1 MLAQVD
7 ALVPLAKT
15 VASATDEQTRSTA
28 LASYSSALTN
38 LGQTW
43 DGRALVIETGRPA
56 SVNAPTSPLT
66 VLEGDST
73 KPLLPPALSIAR
85 GDAISVAGADFIVD
99 ATIELFGDQ
108 PTKLMRIDSAAERW
122 LIANV
127 RFAAD
132 ATKAPVT
139 IGSGTATVN
148 GQTLAAHGTGT
159 SEAEV
164 IGVSGSSGRQRASY
178 QVYGGETANGPIAF
192 VLSWPGTDLSLAG
205 HGIQLDEFGFTA
217 NPAISRR
224 STQMGIMD
232 RISRLLRANVND
244 MLDRAEDPESTL
256 DQILRDMET
265 NIGQART
272 QVASMIAQ
280 QKELQADLNEVQG
293 LSTEWQTKAQRAVE
307 AGKDDLAREALR
319 RKKDNDESAAL
330 YQQQLDAQTQ
340 TLDRMKSQLT
350 QLESK
355 YQTAMSQRDTLIA
368 RQRRAK
374 SQQTVAD
381 AVSRFSPSDPS
392 ADLER
397 IERKI
402 RGNEARAEATIEM
415 HDDSLDSQFAEL
427 DYDTDVEDE
436 LTKLKASMGKSPEAI
451 PPASTGTSASPS

>member
-1 MLAQVD
+1 MDRINRMLDRIPGYSGYRDKENRRDSDRRVRDQVVAALAKPIESLQALATTLANERRIEAVGPISDTIASTRHLQDRIRTATYGYGGIESDRNVDAAALDQLVAFDTDMLAQAD

-15 VASATDEQTRSTA
+15 VASATDGQTRSTA

-43 DGRALVIETGRPA
+43 DGRALVIETGRPV

-73 KPLLPPALSIAR
+73 KPLVPPALSIAR

-108 PTKLMRIDSAAERW
+108 PTKLVRIDSAAERW

-178 QVYGGETANGPIAF
+178 QVYGGESANGPIAF

-205 HGIQLDEFGFTA
+205 HGIQLDD
-217 NPAISRR
+217 IR
-224 STQMGIMD
+224 
-232 RISRLLRANVND
+232 VY
-244 MLDRAEDPESTL
+244 
-256 DQILRDMET
+256 
-265 NIGQART
+265 GQ
-272 QVASMIAQ
+272 
-280 QKELQADLNEVQG
+280 
-293 LSTEWQTKAQRAVE
+293 
-307 AGKDDLAREALR
+307 
-319 RKKDNDESAAL
+319 
-330 YQQQLDAQTQ
+330 
-340 TLDRMKSQLT
+340 
-350 QLESK
+350 
-355 YQTAMSQRDTLIA
+355 
-368 RQRRAK
+368 
-374 SQQTVAD
+374 
-381 AVSRFSPSDPS
+381 P
-392 ADLER
+392 
-397 IERKI
+397 
-402 RGNEARAEATIEM
+402 GN
-415 HDDSLDSQFAEL
+415 Q
-427 DYDTDVEDE
+427 
-436 LTKLKASMGKSPEAI
+436 
-451 PPASTGTSASPS
+451 